1 MKHFINSFIMF
12 NKMSTTKT
20 YSWVIAVLTILFC
33 YNASMVTTNN
43 SSETSTEPDINF
55 YGTLEDHVHTTEV
68 ESILIDGRYKD
79 IPVYQQV
86 TSPVQSDATAIP
98 TQEIDPKQN
107 KTLINLEDIKSIS
120 LEHPNNPT
128 ASSIKVNNRV
138 YVQII
143 IESLHG
149 TKKKYLVESGRK
161 ITCKEIDK
169 SAEIQEKPTLHTRN
183 INFIH
188 VKNLTINGFKSNQ
201 PYKVREVGPINKESE
216 KPTLNQEKNK
226 FKYDAA
232 ELLNSIEENVKN
244 LPMDNPSAFETMRST
259 ILVLLKSL
267 RDQLQKFLDMIK

>member
-1 MKHFINSFIMF
+1 MKQFINSLTIF
-12 NKMSTTKT
+12 NKMSKTKT
-20 YSWVIAVLTILFC
+20 YSWVIAVLAILFC
-33 YNASMVTTNN
+33 YNASMVTNN
-43 SSETSTEPDINF
+43 SAESSTEPDVNF
-55 YGTLEDHVHTTEV
+55 YGILEDHVHTTEV

-86 TSPVQSDATAIP
+86 VSPTQQDKTAIP

-107 KTLINLEDIKSIS
+107 KTLINLQDIKSIS

-138 YVQII
+138 YIQII
-143 IESLHG
+143 VELLHG
-149 TKKKYLVESGRK
+149 TKKKYLVESTRK

-169 SAEIQEKPTLHTRN
+169 SADIQEKPTLQTRN

-188 VKNLTINGFKSNQ
+188 VKKLTIKGFKSNQ
-201 PYKVREVGPINKESE
+201 PYKAREVGPISKESE
-216 KPTLNQEKNK
+216 KPTLHQEKNK
-226 FKYDAA
+226 LQHDAA
-232 ELLNSIEENVKN
+232 QLLNSIEENVKN
-244 LPMDNPSAFETMRST
+244 LPIDNPSAFETMRST